1 MAETARGRRT
11 REKLTDVSLALF
23 SARGFDAV
31 TVDEICERA
40 GVAKGTFYVHFERKE
55 DVMLSALGVFLGE
68 TADRVT
74 QVGDTEQSF
83 LAAMREAVDILSALT
98 LVPRELIIITIRE
111 LLARRDDFLS
121 YSREGRDL
129 AALLTPVFESAQERG
144 ELRKDMSAPFLAR
157 FFDNATIATV
167 LRWAQTEDSPEAL
180 KASLEDVVMLVLDG
194 ITPRS

>member
-31 TVDEICERA
+31 TVDEICETA

-129 AALLTPVFESAQERG
+129 AALL
-144 ELRKDMSAPFLAR
+144 LAR